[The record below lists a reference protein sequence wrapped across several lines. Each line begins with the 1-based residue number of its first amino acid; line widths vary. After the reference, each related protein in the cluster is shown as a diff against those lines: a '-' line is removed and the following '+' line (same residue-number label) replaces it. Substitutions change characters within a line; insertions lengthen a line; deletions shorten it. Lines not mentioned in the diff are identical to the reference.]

1 MPQAQLP
8 AQPAEAPDWVQEET
22 DYRQILLR
30 EGVVVI
36 PTPLIN
42 DLNGQS
48 ALRTQLQQAYV
59 QHYRES
65 PEFANPNPT
74 DPRWQP
80 QLGGFAAS
88 ANPSSFHHVFARQM
102 REMCTSVVLDA
113 DVLPIDGR
121 KLEKPFDRVMW
132 RIAGERPTAE
142 SMHRDE
148 SQTALDGDVIFG
160 GWINLEDVPQNFS
173 CCPQTHQE
181 VGGQNRGFAKLGAE
195 EQVRYRP
202 HFSLVSIPP
211 GCMVIFY
218 ERLVHEVVSI
228 LVPPGRTMIRMFLGW
243 RVTDAE
249 EPLFGTQRTLAWVED
264 QGVPKIKSG
273 QDPPVWPSAYSNFP
287 RNFQKL
293 TDWSQR
299 TFVPQ
304 CLYTHTVAGSGA
316 AAGTTWIRVKAKMR
330 SLREYGLPLHRQYDV
345 HETRL
350 LAPQREWMLYTFDS
364 PATRIKYTA
373 VAPDEWAAY
382 LAAQHAV
389 PLGSVVRRPRPS
401 RDME

>member
-1 MPQAQLP
+1 MAQG
-8 AQPAEAPDWVQEET
+8 DI
-22 DYRQILLR
+22 DYQQILLR

-36 PTPLIN
+36 PTPLAN
-42 DLNGQS
+42 DVNGQS
-48 ALRTQLQQAYV
+48 ALRAQIQTSYV
-59 QHYRES
+59 RHYSES
-65 PEFANPNPT
+65 PEFANPAPWDPT
-74 DPRWQP
+74 WQP

-88 ANPSSFHHVFARQM
+88 ANPSSFHHVFIRQL
-102 REMCTSVVLDA
+102 REMCTSTVLDA
-113 DVLPIDGR
+113 DVLPLEGR

-181 VGGQNRGFAKLGAE
+181 VSGQNRGFAKISTPE
-195 EQVRYRP
+195 EKARYRP
-202 HFSLVSIPP
+202 HFSLVTIPP
-211 GCMVIFY
+211 GHMVIFY

-228 LVPPGRTMIRMFLGW
+228 LVPNGRTMIRMFLGW
-243 RVTDAE
+243 RVTDAD
-249 EPLFGTQRTLAWVED
+249 EPLFGAAQTRAWVEN

-287 RNFQKL
+287 KNFQKL
-293 TDWSQR
+293 STWAQR

-304 CLYTHTVAGSGA
+304 CLFTHTVAGSGA
-316 AAGTTWIRVKAKMR
+316 AAGTTWIRVKAKML
-330 SLREYGLPLHRQYDV
+330 SLREYGLPLHREYDV

-350 LAPQREWMLYTFDS
+350 LTPQRQWMLYTFDS
-364 PATRIKYTA
+364 PTTRVKYTA
-373 VAPDEWAAY
+373 VSAENWAAY

-389 PLGSVVRRPRPS
+389 PLGATVRRPRPGQ
-401 RDME
+401 EE

>member
-1 MPQAQLP
+1 MAQVP
-8 AQPAEAPDWVQEET
+8 AQAPDWFDQDGT
-22 DYRQILLR
+22 DYQGILLR

-42 DLNGQS
+42 GVNGQS
-48 ALRTQLQQAYV
+48 ALRAQIQQAYV

-65 PEFANPNPT
+65 PEFANPNP
-74 DPRWQP
+74 DDSRWQP

-88 ANPSSFHHVFARQM
+88 ANPSSFHHVFIRKL
-102 REMCTSVVLDA
+102 REMCTSVVLET
-113 DVLPIDGR
+113 DVLPINGR

-132 RIAGERPTAE
+132 RIAGEKPTAE

-148 SQTALDGDVIFG
+148 SQPALDGDVIFG

-173 CCPQTHQE
+173 CCPHTHQE
-181 VGGQNRGFAKLGAE
+181 VGGQNRGFAKISTAE
-195 EQVRYRP
+195 EQARYRP
-202 HFSLVSIPP
+202 HFRLVNIPP

-218 ERLVHEVVSI
+218 ERLVHEVVSNV
-228 LVPPGRTMIRMFLGW
+228 VPAGRTMIRMFLGW

-249 EPLFGTQRTLAWVED
+249 EPLFGKNTTAGWINN

-293 TDWSQR
+293 TTWSQR
-299 TFVPQ
+299 IFVPQ

-316 AAGTTWIRVKAKMR
+316 AAGTKWVRVKAKML
-330 SLREYGLPLHRQYDV
+330 SLREYGLPMHREYDV
-345 HETRL
+345 HEYRL

-364 PATRIKYTA
+364 PAARVKYTA
-373 VAPDEWAAY
+373 VSPEGWASY

-389 PLGSVVRRPRPS
+389 PLGATARRPRPE
-401 RDME
+401 REM